1 MYAAN
6 RENSSFGPLVARVLM
21 AIIFVAA
28 GLSKLTAFGPT
39 AGYIASQGIPLAP
52 LVTAGTIA
60 LEIGGGLMLIAG
72 FQARW
77 AAAALAL
84 FTLVA
89 AVLFHNFWAAAP
101 DQLQNQLIHFQKNL
115 AMVGGLLM
123 VVLHGSG
130 AYSLTR
136 ED

>member
-1 MYAAN
+1 MYATPRQNAG
-6 RENSSFGPLVARVLM
+6 FGPLVARVLI

-28 GLSKLTAFGPT
+28 GLSKLMAFGPT
-39 AGYIASQGIPLAP
+39 ADYIASQGIPLAP

-77 AAAALAL
+77 AAAALAF

-89 AVLFHNFWAAAP
+89 ALLFHNFWAAAP
-101 DQLQNQLIHFQKNL
+101 EQFQNQLIHFQKNL

-130 AYSLTR
+130 AYSLSR
-136 ED
+136 ES

>member
-1 MYAAN
+1 MYAN
-6 RENSSFGPLVARVLM
+6 ERQNSNFGPLVARVLM

-28 GLSKLTAFGPT
+28 GMSKLMAFGPT

-52 LVTAGTIA
+52 LVTVGTIV
-60 LEIGGGLMLIAG
+60 LEIGGGVMLISG

-77 AAAALAL
+77 AAAALAF

-101 DQLQNQLIHFQKNL
+101 DQFQNQLIHFQKNL

-130 AYSLTR
+130 AYSLSR
-136 ED
+136 EE

>member
-1 MYAAN
+1 MYAIE
-6 RENSSFGPLVARVLM
+6 RQNSGIGPLVARVLM

-28 GLSKLTAFGPT
+28 GLSKLMAFGPT
-39 AGYIASQGIPLAP
+39 AGYIASQGIPLSQ

-60 LEIGGGLMLIAG
+60 LEIGGGIMLITG
-72 FQARW
+72 FQARL
-77 AAAALAL
+77 AAAALAF

-89 AVLFHNFWAAAP
+89 AVLFHNFWAAEP
-101 DQLQNQLIHFQKNL
+101 DQFQNQLIHFQKNL

-130 AYSLTR
+130 AYSLSR